1 LEKEKTSS
9 MNTPTSI
16 SERERQILMLIAWEL
31 TINEIANKL
40 FISPHTVV
48 SHRKSLMQKLK
59 VKNTAG
65 MIRRAFE
72 TKLLHLPKVHAA

>member
-1 LEKEKTSS
+1 
-9 MNTPTSI
+9 MNPPTSI
-16 SERERQILMLIAWEL
+16 SKRERQILMLIAWEL

-40 FISPHTVV
+40 FISPHTVI
-48 SHRKSLMQKLK
+48 SHRRHLMQKLK

-72 TKLLHLPKVHAA
+72 TKLLRLPKVHSA